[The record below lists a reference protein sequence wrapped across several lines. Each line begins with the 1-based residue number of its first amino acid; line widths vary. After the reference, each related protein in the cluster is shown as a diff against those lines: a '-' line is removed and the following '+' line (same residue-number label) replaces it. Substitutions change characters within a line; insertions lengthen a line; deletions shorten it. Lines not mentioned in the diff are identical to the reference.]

1 MKNLAYFYNDFYKAF
16 KSLIHKMYT
25 SMGKLTK
32 IFQVGNTTPPFHLL
46 MNDKS
51 FFENLGFI
59 TEETIMTRWI
69 L

>member
-32 IFQVGNTTPPFHLL
+32 NFPSGKYHTTI
-46 MNDKS
+46 S
-51 FFENLGFI
+51 FTNE
-59 TEETIMTRWI
+59 
-69 L
+69 